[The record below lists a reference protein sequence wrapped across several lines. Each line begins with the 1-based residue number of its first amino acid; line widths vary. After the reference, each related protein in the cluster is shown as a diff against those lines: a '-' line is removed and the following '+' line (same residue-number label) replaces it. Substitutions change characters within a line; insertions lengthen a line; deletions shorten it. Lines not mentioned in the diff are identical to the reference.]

1 MNEFNSNQECAERLR
16 AALADSFSVLLRNDG
31 ERIRH
36 AQLICMP
43 NSESLAALGDAASHF
58 RGGDKEPDGDAWLAA
73 ADDFSQEELAAA
85 LAAGGKVVGGYEFWY
100 LRSAAW
106 AGVTGGWSGL
116 NGIEWGYALSR
127 EVAISVCAASSAA
140 WMAEKL
146 TCDITERIYPTR
158 LLWMPDDDPSL
169 KVLGEGARHFRDD
182 GDYPG
187 GDLWLA
193 PASRFSPDELAAA
206 VRAGGKVVDGYEFPY
221 PDLVIIICDLPLIV
235 EAGKVPFGGWC
246 TYHSADI
253 GYALRREVAI
263 AVCAASFA
271 RAKKEGRA

>member
-1 MNEFNSNQECAERLR
+1 MNEFNNQERAERLR
-16 AALADSFSVLLRNDG
+16 AALADAFRALLSDDD
-31 ERIRH
+31 ERIRPVR
-36 AQLICMP
+36 LLRMP
-43 NSESLAALGDAASHF
+43 DAESLSVLGTAASHF
-58 RGGDKEPDGDAWLAA
+58 RDGGKEPDGDTWLASV
-73 ADDFSQEELAAA
+73 DDFSQEELAAA
-85 LAAGGKVVGGYEFWY
+85 LAAGGKVIDGYEFWY
-100 LRSAAW
+100 LHSAGW
-106 AGVTGGWSGL
+106 AGVTGGWSGM
-116 NGIEWGYALSR
+116 NSTEWGYALSR

-146 TCDITERIYPTR
+146 PCDITEHIHPIR
-158 LLWMPDDDPSL
+158 LLWMPDDPSLTL
-169 KVLGEGARHFRDD
+169 KVLGEAARHFRDD

-193 PASRFSPDELAAA
+193 PANRFSPDELAAA

-271 RAKKEGRA
+271 RAKEEGRA

>member
-1 MNEFNSNQECAERLR
+1 MNEFNNQERAERLR
-16 AALADSFSVLLRNDG
+16 AALAGSFSVLLRNDD

-36 AQLICMP
+36 AQLMCMP
-43 NSESLAALGDAASHF
+43 NSESLSALGDAASHF
-58 RGGDKEPDGDAWLAA
+58 RDGDKEPDGDAWLAST
-73 ADDFSQEELAAA
+73 DDFSPEELAAA
-85 LAAGGKVVGGYEFWY
+85 IAAGGKVVGGYEFWY

-106 AGVTGGWSGL
+106 AGITGGWSGL
-116 NGIEWGYALSR
+116 NSIEWAYALSR
-127 EVAISVCAASSAA
+127 EVAVAVHAASSAA

-146 TCDITERIYPTR
+146 PRDITERIYPTR
-158 LLWMPDDDPSL
+158 LLWMPDDPSTL
-169 KVLGEGARHFRDD
+169 EVLGEAARHFRDD

-206 VRAGGKVVDGYEFPY
+206 ERAGGKVVDGYEFPY
-221 PDLVIIICDLPLIV
+221 PDLVIIISNLPLI
-235 EAGKVPFGGWC
+235 AMPGKVAVGGWC

-253 GYALRREVAI
+253 GYALSREIAI
-263 AVCAASFA
+263 TVCAASFA